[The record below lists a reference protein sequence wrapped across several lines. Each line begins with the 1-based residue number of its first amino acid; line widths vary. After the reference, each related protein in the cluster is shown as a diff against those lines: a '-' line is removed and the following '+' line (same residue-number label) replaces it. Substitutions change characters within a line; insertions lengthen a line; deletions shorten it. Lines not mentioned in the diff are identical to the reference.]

1 VAQVEGGAVR
11 TGKARREIRL
21 KRAYEAPERGDG
33 FRVLVDRL
41 WPRGLK
47 KDEAAIDE
55 HLKEV
60 APSAALR
67 EWFGHDPAKW
77 QEFRRRYERE
87 LKGKPAEI
95 AYLDKKSE
103 RGAVTLLYAAKD
115 SDRNNAV
122 VLKDYLLRAR
132 ERR

>member
-1 VAQVEGGAVR
+1 MA
-11 TGKARREIRL
+11 TGKARRRIKL

-47 KDEAAIDE
+47 KKEAAIDE

-60 APSAALR
+60 APTAALR
-67 EWFGHDPAKW
+67 EWFGHDPARW
-77 QEFRRRYERE
+77 QEFRRRYQRE
-87 LKGKPAEI
+87 LKGKPAPI
-95 AYLDKKSE
+95 DYLGKKSE

-115 SDRNNAV
+115 SERNDAV
-122 VLKDYLLRAR
+122 VLKEYLLRVGK
-132 ERR
+132 RRRP